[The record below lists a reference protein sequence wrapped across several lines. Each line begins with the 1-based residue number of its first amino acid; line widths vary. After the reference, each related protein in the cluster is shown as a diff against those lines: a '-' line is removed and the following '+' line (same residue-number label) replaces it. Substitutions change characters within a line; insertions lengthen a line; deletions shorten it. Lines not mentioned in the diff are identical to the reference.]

1 MPAPLPTGTIRVA
14 GDLLLS
20 SEGSGDFLFDTVP
33 RRFVPGRW
41 VLVEQSS
48 QRAVF
53 ERGGLKVHE
62 MLVGIVACSEAG
74 GKRQDRRSLVVMWR
88 TDLESRETG
97 ERSVVYIVSE
107 FTEGVGLSQSG
118 SVKKGE
124 KWTASLYRDW
134 VQASQDTTIEKP
146 KVAPQPVAGG
156 EGQPVE
162 PEGSPRPVSDG
173 DTESNGVPVSPSSEA
188 AALSKT
194 EPASVPSE
202 PDEPL
207 TVGGDVKEPVE
218 ISRVPPA
225 YPEAARKAR
234 LQGIV
239 TVRGVITREGTVQS
253 AQVLSG
259 VAPLLDNAAL
269 RAFEQWKYQPA
280 TLNGKPVPVYLT
292 ATMTFRLQ

>member
-1 MPAPLPTGTIRVA
+1 T
-14 GDLLLS
+14 
-20 SEGSGDFLFDTVP
+20 
-33 RRFVPGRW
+33 
-41 VLVEQSS
+41 
-48 QRAVF
+48 
-53 ERGGLKVHE
+53 
-62 MLVGIVACSEAG
+62 
-74 GKRQDRRSLVVMWR
+74 
-88 TDLESRETG
+88 
-97 ERSVVYIVSE
+97 
-107 FTEGVGLSQSG
+107 
-118 SVKKGE
+118 
-124 KWTASLYRDW
+124 
-134 VQASQDTTIEKP
+134 SQDTEIGKP
-146 KVAPQPVAGG
+146 AVAPQPVAGG
-156 EGQPVE
+156 EGKPVE

-173 DTESNGVPVSPSSEA
+173 DTESNGIPVAPSSEA

-218 ISRVPPA
+218 ISRVPPV

-253 AQVLSG
+253 AQVLFG

-280 TLNGKPVPVYLT
+280 TLNGKPVPVYVT
-292 ATMTFRLQ
+292 ATILFRLGATPAAEN